1 MARKTSNGRSK
12 RSSDDAADSPG
23 GSSRA
28 LWSGSIAFGLVQIP
42 VRIQVAERSKQLS
55 FHQLDKH
62 DKARIHYERVNERTG
77 KPVAWGDIVKGYEIS
92 RGNFVIV
99 DDADFEKANIEAT
112 HTIDIQ
118 DFVDRSEIPVA
129 YFEKPYFL
137 VPERNGKHAYG
148 ILRDALAEKG
158 LVAIALVVIRT
169 RQRLCAIMPEG
180 DGLELVIMRFENE
193 LVPVS
198 QIEGQLPHETKA
210 TPKEKELAEEL
221 VEKLTSKFDPSK
233 YEDTYTRDLLAAI
246 EEKAEKGSITA
257 LEPAQGKA
265 PARVVD
271 LVSLLQKSVAA
282 TASGAAGE
290 AKKAKPGVRS
300 ASHHRKTKKEK
311 AA

>member
-1 MARKTSNGRSK
+1 MARKTSNETVTDEGEG
-12 RSSDDAADSPG
+12 A

-62 DKARIHYERVNERTG
+62 DKARIHYQRVNERTG

-92 RGNFVIV
+92 RGNYVIM

-169 RQRLCAIMPEG
+169 RQRLCAVMPEG
-180 DGLELVIMRFENE
+180 DGLELVLMRFQNE
-193 LVPVS
+193 LVPVK

-210 TPKEKELAEEL
+210 SAKEKELAEEL
-221 VEKLTSKFDPSK
+221 VAKLTSSFDPSK

-257 LEPAQGKA
+257 LEPSGGQA

-282 TASGAAGE
+282 TAGGGGAADT
-290 AKKAKPGVRS
+290 ASKKSKPGVRS
-300 ASHHRKTKKEK
+300 ASHRKKSKKPK